1 MGESF
6 VPCLTTEHPHPVTV
20 VVDSDGIPV
29 NRGQHKLIV
38 QLVMRDGAA
47 DHVVQKNVLEGDRVG
62 LEVGHRGAS
71 RAEVAQQI
79 QVRGHEE
86 GVRTCSRRYVTL

>member
-1 MGESF
+1 MGESS
-6 VPCLTTEHPHPVTV
+6 VPCPITKHPHPVTV

-29 NRGQHKLIV
+29 NRGQHTLIV
-38 QLVMRDGAA
+38 QLVTRDGAA
-47 DHVVQKNVLEGDRVG
+47 DHVVQQNVLEGDRVG

-86 GVRTCSRRYVTL
+86 GVRTCNRRYVTL